1 METIK
6 ISQQSLDN
14 FSHDKNVEGI
24 EQEEIKATKSYAVDV
39 DFTFSKVFHVEAQ
52 SEEEARQKVEQLIK
66 ENHYTHKGDCY
77 VCHSITDVY
86 ED

>member
-6 ISQQSLDN
+6 IGQQSLDN
-14 FSHDKNVEGI
+14 FSHDKQVVGI
-24 EQEEIKATKSYAVDV
+24 EQEDMESAKFYAVDV

-77 VCHSITDVY
+77 VCHSVTDVY